1 MKIVNRIT
9 VFSLMLATLQ
19 MSACTPRSA
28 EPPRLTMRNP
38 ASEWCAQRGGVQ
50 VQVQEASSNGSTLY
64 CLLPSGEKIEQ
75 WALFHRDHPQ

>member
-9 VFSLMLATLQ
+9 ACSLMLATLL
-19 MSACTPRSA
+19 MSACTPHSA

-38 ASEWCAQRGGVQ
+38 ASEWCAQRGGQ
-50 VQVQEASSNGSTLY
+50 QVQEASSNRNILY